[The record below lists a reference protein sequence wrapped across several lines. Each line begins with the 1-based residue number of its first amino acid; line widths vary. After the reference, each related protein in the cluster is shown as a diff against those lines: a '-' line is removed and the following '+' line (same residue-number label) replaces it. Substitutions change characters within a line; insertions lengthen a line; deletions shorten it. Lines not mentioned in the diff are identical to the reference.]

1 MQAVGLLEPRGPSRF
16 VSRAGDTK
24 GLTRKSLLPALF
36 LR

>member
-1 MQAVGLLEPRGPSRF
+1 LEPRGSSSRF

-24 GLTRKSLLPALF
+24 GAARKSLLPALF